1 MGAVQSMIGGKIDST
16 NLHHAMQIM
25 GMVAGPAA
33 LARLT
38 APPLDSVA
46 PWSLNKAQGAQ
57 RALSE
62 SLDSYIMSQRYEQ
75 ANVGKTVAQI
85 YNFIRSNNAIVLR

>member
-1 MGAVQSMIGGKIDST
+1 M
-16 NLHHAMQIM
+16 
-25 GMVAGPAA
+25 
-33 LARLT
+33 
-38 APPLDSVA
+38 
-46 PWSLNKAQGAQ
+46 
-57 RALSE
+57 SE